1 MAQTNPAEFFRQV
14 REEVAKVTWP
24 RRREVGITT
33 AMVFGFVVIAAVFFL
48 AVDAGVSTIVK
59 NLLRLIG

>member
-33 AMVFGFVVIAAVFFL
+33 AMVFGFVVLAALFFL
-48 AVDAGVSTIVK
+48 AVDAGVSAVVK
-59 NLLRLIG
+59 QLLRLIG

>member
-24 RRREVGITT
+24 RRREVGVTT
-33 AMVFGFVVIAAVFFL
+33 AMVFAFVVISAVFFL
-48 AVDAGVSTIVK
+48 AVDAGVSTVVK
-59 NLLRLIG
+59 QLLRLIG